1 MQQFLGNSLTQSLFK
16 TKLFH
21 GCSFLVS
28 KESENAI
35 TFFQCAFLLPLY
47 YFVGDESKTRET
59 AAEAAVE
66 R

>member
-1 MQQFLGNSLTQSLFK
+1 
-16 TKLFH
+16 
-21 GCSFLVS
+21 
-28 KESENAI
+28 
-35 TFFQCAFLLPLY
+35 LPLY